1 MFSVSAV
8 RNITL
13 TSLPPS
19 PLQHSLYFPALWTWT
34 FYALHCKWCAAC
46 VLSRLA
52 HFTWLSSWATT
63 AVERSGLWFFSK
75 ADSKHCMYRPLLP
88 LPTPP
93 AMCTWVDSPFEIL
106 RIMLCSWMYKYI
118 FQSRPCSFRH
128 AHMCAGPHGKCT
140 LNLGL
145 GIHTRISIL
154 TGFWTG
160 LPSFQQ
166 FTRLLFLPTQAV
178 QATFCPANQGHPD
191 GSISPCTRSLRWLVV
206 LSTLYLFAQ

>member
-1 MFSVSAV
+1 MHCTANGVQRASFHAS
-8 RNITL
+8 L
-13 TSLPPS
+13 TSLGCLHEPP
-19 PLQHSLYFPALWTWT
+19 LLLNA
-34 FYALHCKWCAAC
+34 
-46 VLSRLA
+46 
-52 HFTWLSSWATT
+52 
-63 AVERSGLWFFSK
+63 
-75 ADSKHCMYRPLLP
+75 ADSDSFLRLIESIVCTDHSSLCPLLQ
-88 LPTPP
+88 LC
-93 AMCTWVDSPFEIL
+93 ALGVDSPFEIL
-106 RIMLCSWMYKYI
+106 RITLCSWMYKYI
-118 FQSRPCSFRH
+118 FQSPPCSFRH
-128 AHMCAGPHGKCT
+128 AHKCAGPHGKCM

-160 LPSFQQ
+160 LPSLQQ